1 MFQQGENHRSEA
13 PRALDPR
20 ELHDVNAAMLLR
32 IAYRI
37 TGSAESA
44 QDVVQDSFMKLVEKD
59 MRFPGPDDARYWL
72 IRVVKNAALNVAKRR
87 GREERAYGKWWRTAG
102 RPVESVEAGAV
113 PLAETGADAGV
124 SAPADEDLLRRETA
138 EEVRRALALLPAHLR
153 EVLVLKEYGG
163 MNYREIAKVVGI
175 REGNVKVRAFRARE
189 ALQKL
194 LEERR
199 SDVS

>member
-1 MFQQGENHRSEA
+1 MFEQ
-13 PRALDPR
+13 R
-20 ELHDVNAAMLLR
+20 ERLSATDLRGIYDANAAMLLR

-72 IRVVKNAALNVAKRR
+72 IRVVKNAALNHAKRR
-87 GREERAYGKWWRTAG
+87 GREERAYGRWWRTSG
-102 RPVESVEAGAV
+102 RSVETVEAGAA
-113 PLAETGADAGV
+113 PIAETGADAGV
-124 SAPADEDLLRRETA
+124 DPPADEDLIRRETA

-163 MNYREIAKVVGI
+163 MSYREIARVVGI

-194 LEERR
+194 LGERA
-199 SDVS
+199 